1 MTKENQENPLPP
13 SGNELGNMEY
23 SSDSIN
29 NWLLTGERI
38 RTAQAPPPFP
48 TQPLSLPLDIR
59 HPIVGGTDTRC
70 TLDGEGYCITCSD
83 EAVQVRVLSVDEE
96 NGLALVT
103 LYGTEEEID
112 VTLVEHIA
120 PGDVL
125 LVHGGV
131 AIAHVDEESDA

>member
-1 MTKENQENPLPP
+1 MTKEKQENPLPP
-13 SGNELGNMEY
+13 SENELGNMEY

-38 RTAQAPPPFP
+38 RTAQAPPPS
-48 TQPLSLPLDIR
+48 TQPLPLPLDIR

-83 EAVQVRVLSVDEE
+83 EAVQVRVLAVNEE
-96 NGLALVT
+96 NGLALVS
-103 LYGTEEEID
+103 LDGVEEEID
-112 VTLVEHIA
+112 ITLVEHIA

-131 AIAHVDEESDA
+131 AIAHVDEASDA